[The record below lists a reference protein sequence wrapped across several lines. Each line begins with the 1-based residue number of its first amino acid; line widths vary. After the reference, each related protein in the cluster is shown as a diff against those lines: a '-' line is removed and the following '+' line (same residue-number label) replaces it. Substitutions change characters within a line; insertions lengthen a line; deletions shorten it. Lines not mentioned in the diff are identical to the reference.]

1 MMKSLMS
8 PANRVIAAILV
19 IALAGAACAPVPLV
33 PPVIATPA
41 ANLYAPAV
49 EKGSGVDTSPL
60 QPPSPPAPSTE
71 AAASAVVAATLLPT
85 STSTPIPPTPAPT
98 VAGPVWQ
105 WVSSAFK
112 DGTLL
117 SPDDPARYT
126 VRLLGDGNVMVQ
138 ADCNFGTG
146 TYQES
151 GGSLSFTAIGTT
163 KVACPADSLD
173 GAFLAQLRNTES
185 YTVTVDLLVLALKD
199 KAGTM
204 SLRAAPET
212 GPAEAA
218 PTEAVPT
225 EAAPTATETVA
236 VAPAALPSATPVPAT
251 QAPTAVPTATAVQQA
266 PTQVAP
272 TPTNPA
278 PAQVS
283 GGTPVPLPTPV
294 AATVLPSLNG
304 TTWYLVS
311 MTVEGNA
318 AVPVGQTPVTVA
330 FAADGSRISGSTG
343 CNLYRAV
350 LGQDDSGATVVA
362 GPALMTQKACPA
374 NVSVQEVE
382 FMDALLRARSYVIQG
397 NELTLIDESG
407 NPLLVFARK

>member
-1 MMKSLMS
+1 MIKKLMS
-8 PANRVIAAILV
+8 PASRVIAAIAALLV
-19 IALAGAACAPVPLV
+19 VALAGAACAPIPLV
-33 PPVIATPA
+33 PPIAATPA

-60 QPPSPPAPSTE
+60 QPASPPAPSTE
-71 AAASAVVAATLLPT
+71 AAATAVVAATLPPT
-85 STSTPIPPTPAPT
+85 TTFTPIPPTPAPT
-98 VAGPVWQ
+98 LAGPAWQ

-126 VRLLGDGNVMVQ
+126 VQMLGDGNAMIQ

-151 GGSLSFTAIGTT
+151 GRSLSFTAIGTT

-212 GPAEAA
+212 EPAEAA
-218 PTEAVPT
+218 PTN
-225 EAAPTATETVA
+225 AAPTATEIVP
-236 VAPAALPSATPVPAT
+236 VVPAAVPSSTSVPAT
-251 QAPTAVPTATAVQQA
+251 QSPTAVPTATAVQQA

-294 AATVLPSLNG
+294 AATVLPTLDG

-311 MTVEGNA
+311 MTVGGNA
-318 AVPVGQTPVTVA
+318 AAPVGQTPVTLA
-330 FAADGSRISGSTG
+330 YAADGSRISGSTG
-343 CNLYRAV
+343 CNLYRAM
-350 LGQDDSGATVVA
+350 LGQDDSGATVVV
-362 GPALMTQKACPA
+362 GPALMTQEACPA

-382 FMDALLRARSYVIQG
+382 FMDALLQARSYVIQG